1 MKPTCYP
8 FLLSFFFIISSCKEQ
23 KSTKLEVVV
32 DETGQ
37 LQEQIE
43 RGEYLVNILG
53 CTDCHT
59 PKKMT
64 ERGPVPDME
73 KFLMGFDATRSLP
86 PIPENVPLGSWVLF
100 AGDLTAAVGPW
111 GTSYAGNLTPHETGL
126 GNWSLEQFRNAIQG
140 GKYKGLD
147 NARPIMPPMPVAA
160 YKQLSNQDVDAIFKY
175 LRTIPAIDNVVP
187 EYQTLN

>member
-1 MKPTCYP
+1 
-8 FLLSFFFIISSCKEQ
+8 
-23 KSTKLEVVV
+23 VVV